1 MLEQFPLVTVVVPTH
16 NRPDFLKK
24 TLQSILEQ
32 TYSNLEIIVI
42 SNGRNDKNKGVVDSL
57 CDARLIYVDQD
68 NSGGP
73 ASPRNHGIRLTKG
86 QYVAFCDDDDLW
98 MPNKLDLQ
106 ISALENNLDHAVC
119 FSKMVRFDSEGEW
132 TVASEEGS
140 LDFDSLLV
148 NNTAPISSVVVRV
161 DLFSQIGVFSE
172 SHLVGP
178 AEDYEFLLRAASV
191 TKFYFI
197 DEYLIRYW
205 SGQNRTTQTKP
216 SVIAS
221 LKHFRD
227 IIRCYRLA
235 WQKTRYPLRKLF
247 IPILK
252 LFITVTKQSLY
263 AVYSSLQKP

>member
-1 MLEQFPLVTVVVPTH
+1 MLDEFPLVTVVVPTH

-24 TLQSILEQ
+24 TLKSILVQ
-32 TYSNLEIIVI
+32 TYTNMEVIVV
-42 SNGRNDKNKGVVDSL
+42 SNGKNDKNQNIIDEIS
-57 CDARLIYVDQD
+57 DERLVYVDQD

-73 ASPRNHGIRLTKG
+73 ASPRNHGIRLAKG
-86 QYVAFCDDDDLW
+86 KYIAFCDDDDLW

-106 ISALENNLDHAVC
+106 ISALEDNLDHGVC

-132 TVASEEGS
+132 AVASEEGS

-148 NNTAPISSVVVRV
+148 NNTAPISSVVVRA
-161 DLFSQIGVFSE
+161 DLFSKIGGFSE

-221 LKHFRD
+221 LKYFRD